1 MKESDTS
8 LAIKTGHF
16 NLLTTWPTMA
26 HDALVVHDALPTLL
40 RKCPEI
46 LGSSRVVQTF
56 GEVRAFGVSYLSTF
70 LSLPAHLYWN
80 FYFLSTPH
88 NYHLDGAVGQR
99 TLNART

>member
-1 MKESDTS
+1 MRLSS
-8 LAIKTGHF
+8 
-16 NLLTTWPTMA
+16 TMRCRLSYA
-26 HDALVVHDALPTLL
+26 NVV
-40 RKCPEI
+40 KF

-88 NYHLDGAVGQR
+88 NYHLDGAVG
-99 TLNART
+99 